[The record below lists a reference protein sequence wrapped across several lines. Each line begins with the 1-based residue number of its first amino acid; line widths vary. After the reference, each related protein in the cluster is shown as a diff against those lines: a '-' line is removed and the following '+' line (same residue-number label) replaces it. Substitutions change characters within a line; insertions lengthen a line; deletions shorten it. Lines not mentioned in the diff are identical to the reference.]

1 MRLHRLSLT
10 AFGPFAGTAEV
21 DYDEVGRDGLFLLW
35 GPTGAGKTTLLDAVV
50 FALYGTV
57 PGARGE
63 EKRLRSDHAAAS
75 VRTEV
80 SCELTLG
87 GERLL
92 VVRRPEQQRP
102 KKRGEGVTTEQAR
115 LLVQRLTDGGWEP
128 VSTRIDEGSE
138 HLRMRL
144 GLDVHQFCQV
154 VLLPQGDF
162 ARFLR
167 AEPEHRGE
175 LLRTL
180 FDVGRFASAE
190 DWLAD
195 ERATARERVAVQKAR
210 VSTLLAR
217 VAQVADID
225 VPEELAPE
233 LVGGGGGGAVGPW
246 VDTVR
251 ATARNRL
258 AEATARA
265 EEAAAEAGLVDA
277 ELASARALA
286 ERHDRRDRALA
297 ELEALTA
304 RELELAGLRAERNA
318 GRRAEPLRDCL
329 ESAARAAGE
338 AERTTVAVERARAEW
353 DPVADGRDASADV
366 VRELRDGAAAARALL
381 PETERVRE
389 LTRRIAGLDR
399 RITELAAR
407 CDEAGRAEETWPA
420 RLAEQEDRV
429 TLARAAAVRLPG
441 LESAVATAAAA
452 LDAAGAADRLEAR
465 LAGSRELVQTRREA
479 WSDAR
484 EHWLDLRARRLEGMA
499 AELATQLT
507 DGADCPVCGA
517 TEHPRPAAHAGP
529 VVTAADEQVAHAA
542 AEAAEASLSAAT
554 AELDRQER
562 ELVGLRA
569 RAGDGTAADQAAAL
583 EELRRAARDTAD
595 LAATLDR
602 AQDLLAELLTER
614 ESSAARLAADREELG
629 ARGAERASLADALAE
644 LEQRLDAARGEDAD
658 LVARVARLT
667 AAADRCEVLVDA
679 VAADARAREAASD
692 ALRIAEERAV
702 TAGFDDVLVAGDA
715 LLGEGRLDA
724 LDREL
729 DGHDHRLSVVR
740 ARLAERELAELGPRP
755 DVGAVEE
762 RCAAIT
768 RRREEA
774 VAELERAR
782 RCSGALESL
791 AGDVIAA
798 EMELAELHAWADQ
811 VTALADLV
819 TGRGSNALR
828 MRLQSFVLAARLEQ
842 VAEVASRRLLEMS
855 GGRYTFLHSDAQ
867 GRHGAR
873 GGLGLDVFDEYTGV
887 RRPTKTL
894 SGGESFMAS
903 LALALG
909 LADVVTAESG
919 GVQLDTLFVD
929 EGFGSLDPQALDA
942 VMTVLDELRR
952 GGRTVGV
959 ISHVEELRTRIPTR
973 LEVVSGRE
981 GSRLAS

>member
-1 MRLHRLSLT
+1 VRLHQLSLT

-21 DYDEVGRDGLFLLW
+21 DFDEVGRDGLFLLW

-63 EKRLRSDHAAAS
+63 EKRLRSDHADAA

-80 SCELTLG
+80 SCELTLA
-87 GERLL
+87 GERLR

-115 LLVQRLTDGGWEP
+115 LTVARLTDGGWEP

-138 HLRMRL
+138 HLRTRL

-195 ERATARERVAVQKAR
+195 ERATARERLAVHRAR
-210 VSTLLAR
+210 VGTLIAR
-217 VAQVADID
+217 IAQVADVD

-233 LVGGGGGGAVGPW
+233 LVGGGDGGAVGPW
-246 VDTVR
+246 LDTVR
-251 ATARNRL
+251 AGAGSRL
-258 AEATARA
+258 ADATARA
-265 EEAAAEAGLVDA
+265 EEAAADAGRIDA

-286 ERHDRRDRALA
+286 DRHDRRDRALA
-297 ELEALTA
+297 ELAALTA
-304 RELELAGLRAERNA
+304 REPELAALRAERDA
-318 GRRAEPLRDCL
+318 GRRAEPLRSCL
-329 ESAARAAGE
+329 ESAGRVALLAEQAATA
-338 AERTTVAVERARAEW
+338 AERAGAAW
-353 DPVADGRDASADV
+353 AAVADGRDAGTEV
-366 VRELRDGAAAARALL
+366 VRELRDDAAATRALL
-381 PETERVRE
+381 PEVDRAQE

-399 RITELAAR
+399 RIAELTTG
-407 CDEAGRAEETWPA
+407 CDEAARAAESWPA
-420 RLAEQEDRV
+420 RLAEQEERV
-429 TLARAAAVRLPG
+429 ARARAAAVRLPA
-441 LESAVATAAAA
+441 LEDAVATAAAA
-452 LDAAGAADRLEAR
+452 LDAARAADRLEAQ
-465 LAGSRELVQTRREA
+465 LAGSRAALQERREA

-484 EHWLDLRARRLEGMA
+484 EHWLNLRAQRLEGMA
-499 AELATQLT
+499 AELAAQLA

-517 TEHPRPAAHAGP
+517 TEHPRPATHAGP
-529 VVTAADEQVAHAA
+529 VVTAADEQAAHAA
-542 AEAAEASLSAAT
+542 AGAAETALTSAT

-562 ELVGLRA
+562 ELVALRV
-569 RAGDGTAADQAAAL
+569 RAGDVPVADQTAAL
-583 EELRRAARDTAD
+583 EELRGTARDAAD
-595 LAATLDR
+595 LAATLAL
-602 AQDLLAELLTER
+602 AQTVLAQLLAER
-614 ESSAARLAADREELG
+614 ESSAARLAVDREELG
-629 ARGAERASLADALAE
+629 ARVAERDSLTDAVTQ
-644 LEQRLDAARGEDAD
+644 LEQRLTAARGEDAD
-658 LVARVARLT
+658 LGARVARLT
-667 AAADRCEVLVDA
+667 AAADRCEALVAA
-679 VAADARAREAASD
+679 VAEEARAREAAGE
-692 ALRIAEERAV
+692 ALRTAEERAG

-715 LLGEGRLDA
+715 LLEEGRLDA

-729 DGHDHRLSVVR
+729 DGHDHRLGVVR
-740 ARLAERELAELGPRP
+740 SRLAEPELAELGARP
-755 DVGAVEE
+755 DVSALEE
-762 RCAAIT
+762 RCAATT

-782 RCSGALESL
+782 RVAGALEVL
-791 AGDVIAA
+791 AGDVAAA
-798 EMELAELHAWADQ
+798 ELELAELRAWADQ

-819 TGRGSNALR
+819 NGRGSNTLR

-842 VAEVASRRLLEMS
+842 VAEVASRRLVEMS

-929 EGFGSLDPQALDA
+929 EGFGSLDPQSLDA

-973 LEVVSGRE
+973 LEVLTGRE
-981 GSRLAS
+981 GSRLAV

>member
-1 MRLHRLSLT
+1 VRLHQLSLT

-21 DYDEVGRDGLFLLW
+21 DFDEVGRDGLFLLW

-63 EKRLRSDHAAAS
+63 EKRLRSDHADAA

-80 SCELTLG
+80 SCELTLA
-87 GERLL
+87 GERLR

-115 LLVQRLTDGGWEP
+115 LTVARLTDGGWEP

-138 HLRMRL
+138 HLRTRL

-195 ERATARERVAVQKAR
+195 ERATARERLAVHRAR
-210 VSTLLAR
+210 VGTLIAR
-217 VAQVADID
+217 IAQVADVD

-233 LVGGGGGGAVGPW
+233 LVGGGDGGAVGPW
-246 VDTVR
+246 LDTVR
-251 ATARNRL
+251 AGAGSRL
-258 AEATARA
+258 ADATARA
-265 EEAAAEAGLVDA
+265 EEAAADAGRIDA

-286 ERHDRRDRALA
+286 DRHDRRDRALA
-297 ELEALTA
+297 ELAALTA
-304 RELELAGLRAERNA
+304 REPELAALRAERDA
-318 GRRAEPLRDCL
+318 GRRAEPLRSCL
-329 ESAARAAGE
+329 ESAGRVALLAEQAATA
-338 AERTTVAVERARAEW
+338 AERAGAAW
-353 DPVADGRDASADV
+353 AAVADGRDAGTEV
-366 VRELRDGAAAARALL
+366 VRELRDDAAATRALL
-381 PETERVRE
+381 PEVDRAQE

-399 RITELAAR
+399 RIAELTTG
-407 CDEAGRAEETWPA
+407 CDEAARAAESWPA
-420 RLAEQEDRV
+420 RLAEQEERV
-429 TLARAAAVRLPG
+429 ARARAAAVRLPA
-441 LESAVATAAAA
+441 LEDAVATAAAA
-452 LDAAGAADRLEAR
+452 LDAARAADRLEAQ
-465 LAGSRELVQTRREA
+465 LAGSRAALQERREA

-484 EHWLDLRARRLEGMA
+484 EHWLDLRAQRLEGMA
-499 AELATQLT
+499 AELAAQLA

-517 TEHPRPAAHAGP
+517 TEHPRPATHAGP
-529 VVTAADEQVAHAA
+529 VVTAADEQAAHAA
-542 AEAAEASLSAAT
+542 AGAAETALTSAT

-562 ELVGLRA
+562 ELVALRV
-569 RAGDGTAADQAAAL
+569 RAGDVPVADQTAAL
-583 EELRRAARDTAD
+583 EELRGTARDAAD
-595 LAATLDR
+595 LAATLAL
-602 AQDLLAELLTER
+602 AQTVLAQLLAER
-614 ESSAARLAADREELG
+614 ESSAARLAVDREELG
-629 ARGAERASLADALAE
+629 ARVAERDSLTDAVTQ
-644 LEQRLDAARGEDAD
+644 LEQRLTAARGEDAD
-658 LVARVARLT
+658 LGARVTRLT
-667 AAADRCEVLVDA
+667 AAADRCEALVAA
-679 VAADARAREAASD
+679 VAEEARAREAAGE
-692 ALRIAEERAV
+692 ALRTAEERAG

-729 DGHDHRLSVVR
+729 DGHDHRLGVVR
-740 ARLAERELAELGPRP
+740 SRLAEPELAELGARP
-755 DVGAVEE
+755 DVSALEE
-762 RCAAIT
+762 RCAATT

-782 RCSGALESL
+782 RVAGALEVL
-791 AGDVIAA
+791 AGDVAAA
-798 EMELAELHAWADQ
+798 ELELAELRAWADQ

-819 TGRGSNALR
+819 NGRGSNTLR

-842 VAEVASRRLLEMS
+842 VAEVASRRLVEMS

-929 EGFGSLDPQALDA
+929 EGFGSLDPQSLDA

-973 LEVVSGRE
+973 LEVLTGRE
-981 GSRLAS
+981 GSRLAV